1 MHKISEN
8 SLSYVLLF
16 LLGLI
21 WGSSF
26 LFIKFTV
33 ISLEPITAVLLRMTV
48 AASCLFV
55 YLKIQKIIL
64 PLEKKDIT
72 KNHWKMVLS
81 WNGILIWKD
90 FIPSF

>member
-33 ISLEPITAVLLRMTV
+33 VSLEPITAVLLRMTV

-64 PLEKKDIT
+64 PLEK
-72 KNHWKMVLS
+72 NHAH
-81 WNGILIWKD
+81 
-90 FIPSF
+90 F

>member
-1 MHKISEN
+1 MHQINKN

-33 ISLEPITAVLLRMTV
+33 ISLEPITAVLLRMTI

-55 YLKIQKIIL
+55 YLKIQKI
-64 PLEKKDIT
+64 PNAEQKTKSTNEKKYKI
-72 KNHWKMVLS
+72 KAV
-81 WNGILIWKD
+81 
-90 FIPSF
+90 